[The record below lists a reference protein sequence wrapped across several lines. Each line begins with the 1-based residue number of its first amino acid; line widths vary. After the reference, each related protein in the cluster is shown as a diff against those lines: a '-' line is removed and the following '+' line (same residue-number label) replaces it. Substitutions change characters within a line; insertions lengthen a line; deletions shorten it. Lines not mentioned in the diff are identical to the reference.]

1 MGIRGGHMTF
11 VQESRARMWDV
22 ETLAWTWAHM
32 NISQNVG
39 GKSFSLDVG
48 GKPLKASRQGVCGH
62 SWECAYVLMHLHSW
76 KF

>member
-48 GKPLKASRQGVCGH
+48 GLLICQHIARVGACVR
-62 SWECAYVLMHLHSW
+62 
-76 KF
+76 